1 MMGTHA
7 SRRQFLL
14 AMRTACVAVAAIGGL
29 GARRALGASESGA
42 THSVSID
49 SFAFKPP
56 VMTVA
61 LGDTVVWQNNDPV
74 PHTVTA
80 AGVFDSGAIAAGASW
95 KYTAN
100 ARGRHDY
107 LCTFHPIMKGVL
119 VVR

>member
-1 MMGTHA
+1 MMATHA
-7 SRRQFLL
+7 ARRQFLR

-29 GARRALGASESGA
+29 GARRARGAAGSGA
-42 THSVSID
+42 THTVTID
-49 SFAFKPP
+49 AFAFKPP

-95 KYTAN
+95 NYTAT
-100 ARGRHDY
+100 ARGHHDY

>member
-1 MMGTHA
+1 
-7 SRRQFLL
+7 
-14 AMRTACVAVAAIGGL
+14 MRTAGVAVAAIGGP
-29 GARRALGASESGA
+29 GARRALGASTSGA
-42 THSVSID
+42 THTVTID

-56 VMTVA
+56 VLSVA

-80 AGVFDSGAIAAGASW
+80 AGVFDSGSIAAGASW

-100 ARGRHDY
+100 ARGHHDY

-119 VVR
+119 DVR